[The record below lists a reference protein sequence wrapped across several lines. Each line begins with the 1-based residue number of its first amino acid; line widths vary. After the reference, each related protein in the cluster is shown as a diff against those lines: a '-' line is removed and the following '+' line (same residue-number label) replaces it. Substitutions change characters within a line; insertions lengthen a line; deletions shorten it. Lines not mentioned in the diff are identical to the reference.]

1 MTPLPNQKVIMA
13 DKIPKEQLVALKNQI
28 TMSKKFNEEELQPII
43 IESLNRY
50 TGKHIPDIAVNW
62 DIILNEIYPIIQY
75 HLPTIFFR
83 TPRTFMKP
91 RTKTF
96 IVKKRDPVSGKMV
109 EMQQDAQ
116 KSATTQEHIL
126 NYLLS
131 QIGYKD
137 ETRKV
142 LLDALLFPYGVLWHG
157 YKGDFGMTEEQ
168 SMVIKNEQI
177 FIKRIPL
184 MRFIK
189 DPSVSMSNL
198 SEAQWVGRLIDIP
211 LQDLIEDDKLDVDK
225 TIKGFK
231 GFGQKIGSKST
242 NNYLDAIKNPQ
253 PNDFIV
259 ADKLLKPLLD
269 VTSKDFQ
276 NSQSSRYVRV
286 AEVYL
291 RPTKKERREGKK
303 GKILLITDEQV
314 KPLRVN
320 DWTIKAEGFPCKILA
335 FNDVPDAEF
344 GMADID
350 TYKSIADQKNAIT
363 NLQLRNAKDNT
374 KVWVG
379 LSKEG
384 ADEEDIE
391 AVQKGDNTIVRFES
405 GNVKDRMYVAS
416 PGGGA
421 SNELYMVTNGIQQ
434 NLEEKSGVTDLKKGV
449 LKSGEESKFS
459 VQQRSMG
466 ASARPAY
473 RQDLM
478 TDFLKGS
485 FLYLNQLNK
494 QFMTVKDA
502 VRVMGTLD
510 IEWSENPSKEEIQAD
525 VDIEIDVISM
535 LPEDP
540 QKEIQELQTVLS
552 LMINSIADPAIS
564 AKIAKEGYTT
574 NIAPVVE
581 QLLTR
586 LKIKDP
592 DIFRKLKPEESEGYV
607 SVQQMQQAQ
616 ANIQAVIQNQ
626 QPPSPPQMEDD
637 HRAKVAV
644 YAPIV
649 QLLTQMGQQQTQAV
663 QLLTQLI
670 QVHQAMIA
678 ELEKKNARPNKPV
691 NLQKPSVM
699 SV

>member
-1 MTPLPNQKVIMA
+1 MS
-13 DKIPKEQLVALKNQI
+13 DKLSKERLVSLKAQI
-28 TMSKKFNEEELQPII
+28 VMSKKFNEEELLPII
-43 IESLNRY
+43 KESLERY
-50 TGKHIPDIAVNW
+50 TGKHIPSIAVDW
-62 DIILNEIYPIIQY
+62 DVILNEIYPIVQF
-75 HLPTIFFR
+75 HLPSIFFR
-83 TPRTFMKP
+83 TPRVFMKP

-96 IVKKRDPVSGKMV
+96 ITKQRDPISGKMV
-109 EMQQDAQ
+109 EQQLDSQ
-116 KSATTQEHIL
+116 KSSNTQEHIL

-142 LLDALLFPYGVLWHG
+142 LLDALLFPYGILWHG

-168 SMVIKNEQI
+168 SMVIKNTQI
-177 FIKRIPL
+177 FTKRIPL

-198 SEAQWVGRLIDIP
+198 NEAQWVGREIDIP

-225 TIKGFK
+225 ILKGFK
-231 GFGQKIGSKST
+231 GFGQKVGTKKV
-242 NNYLDAIKNPQ
+242 NDYLDSINKPDA
-253 PNDFIV
+253 NDFMK
-259 ADKLLKPLLD
+259 ASSLMTPLID
-269 VTSKDFQ
+269 STSNDFK
-276 NSQSSRYVRV
+276 NSTAARYVRV
-286 AEVYL
+286 AEIYL
-291 RPTKKERREGKK
+291 RPTKKEKREGKK
-303 GKILLITDEQV
+303 GKILLLTEEQR
-314 KPLRVN
+314 KPLRESSW
-320 DWTIKAEGFPCKILA
+320 DIKAEGFPSKILT
-335 FNDVPDAEF
+335 FNDIPDAMF

-350 TYKSIADQKNAIT
+350 VYKSIADQKNSIANI
-363 NLQLRNAKDNT
+363 QLRNAKENS

-384 ADEEDIE
+384 ADEDDIE
-391 AVQKGDNTIVRFES
+391 AVQKGDNTIIRFQE
-405 GNVKDRMYVAS
+405 GNVRDRMMVAS

-421 SNELYMVTNGIQQ
+421 SNELYMAMNGIQQ

-466 ASARPAY
+466 GSARPAY

-478 TDFLKGS
+478 TDFLKVS
-485 FLYLNQLNK
+485 MLYLNQLNK

-510 IEWSENPSKEEIQAD
+510 VIWSDNPTKEEIQAD
-525 VDIEIDVISM
+525 IDVEIDVVSM

-540 QKEIQELQTVLS
+540 QKEIAELQTVLS
-552 LMINSIADPAIS
+552 LMINGIADPAIA
-564 AKIAKEGYTT
+564 AKIAKEGYIV

-592 DIFRKLKPEESEGYV
+592 EIFRKIKPEESEGFV
-607 SVQQMQQAQ
+607 SVQQMKQAQ
-616 ANIQAVIQNQ
+616 ANVQAALSGQDLPA
-626 QPPSPPQMEDD
+626 PPNMEDD
-637 HRAKVAV
+637 HKAKVAV

-649 QLLTQMGQQQTQAV
+649 QLLQQVGQAQSQAV
-663 QLLTQLI
+663 QILSQLM
-670 QVHQAMIA
+670 QLHQAMMA
-678 ELEKKNARPNKPV
+678 ELEKKNARPNKPID
-691 NLQKPSVM
+691 LKKPSVAM
-699 SV
+699 V